1 MTSRHVIL
9 AAAFLSV
16 AVLLLSSLAFGD
28 QTLSHADLRSL
39 LDGSATEQIRMIVL
53 DLRLPRALTALA
65 AGMALGIAG
74 AIAQAVMRNPLA
86 EPGILGIN
94 AGAALAGGLVIVGLK
109 GAGAALL
116 PVAGFAGATLMAA
129 AVFALSWRNGTSSL
143 RIVLIGIALGSLAG
157 AGSSFL
163 IAFADVAD
171 VQRLMIWLSGSVYAA
186 SWETLR
192 LLAGWLVVPVALACL
207 AVRQLDLMRFG
218 DDIAASLGQRV
229 NLCRAFLILLCTAIS
244 GATVAACG
252 LIGFIGLIAPHVARK
267 MAGAGHARLIPASA
281 LVGGLLLMTADL
293 VGRTVIAPAQL
304 PAGIVTA
311 LIGAPFLGYL
321 LWGRRHA
328 AQ

>member
-1 MTSRHVIL
+1 
-9 AAAFLSV
+9 
-16 AVLLLSSLAFGD
+16 
-28 QTLSHADLRSL
+28 
-39 LDGSATEQIRMIVL
+39 
-53 DLRLPRALTALA
+53 
-65 AGMALGIAG
+65 
-74 AIAQAVMRNPLA
+74 
-86 EPGILGIN
+86 
-94 AGAALAGGLVIVGLK
+94 
-109 GAGAALL
+109 
-116 PVAGFAGATLMAA
+116 
-129 AVFALSWRNGTSSL
+129 
-143 RIVLIGIALGSLAG
+143 
-157 AGSSFL
+157 
-163 IAFADVAD
+163 
-171 VQRLMIWLSGSVYAA
+171 MIWLSGSVYAA

-267 MAGAGHARLIPASA
+267 MAGAGHARLIPTSA